1 MATEIL
7 NERLLYPSYEIIG
20 GKKIMASAANTTH
33 NVIGGRLYMFIGA
46 YLDAKDLGYCFTDSA
61 DVYFPDGSLF
71 QPDFSIVLKE
81 NEQIIRWSGDIYG
94 VPDMV
99 VEILSK
105 STKKRDVTI
114 KKDVYERN
122 GVREYWIIDPWIK
135 SVTVY
140 HLRDGKYFLDD
151 EYILFD
157 EKELELLTD
166 AEKADVK
173 HEVPVATLDGLKVP
187 LKYIFKWCHQ

>member
-1 MATEIL
+1 MEII

-20 GKKIMASAANTTH
+20 GKKFMASAANTIH
-33 NVIGGRLYMFIGA
+33 NVIGGRLFMFIGS
-46 YLDAKDLGYCFTDSA
+46 YLDAKDLGYCFTDNA
-61 DVYFPDGSLF
+61 DVYFSDGSLF

-81 NEQIIRWSGDIYG
+81 NEQIITWGGDIYG
-94 VPDMV
+94 APDLV
-99 VEILSK
+99 VEILSR

-114 KKDVYERN
+114 KKDTYERN

-140 HLRDGKYFLDD
+140 LLQDGKYFLDD

-157 EKELELLTD
+157 EKELEKLND

-173 HEVPVATLDGLKVP
+173 HEVPVKTLDGLKVP
-187 LKYIFKWCHQ
+187 LKYIFKWGYR